1 MRGDE
6 RAKEKQV
13 RNSAAAGA
21 KVLCRKGLS
30 VVKEPVSVLK
40 LRLLKFISCL
50 GHSVTHFQMKNSF
63 PVELAK

>member
-6 RAKEKQV
+6 CAKEKQV
-13 RNSAAAGA
+13 QNSAPAGA
-21 KVLCRKGLS
+21 KILCRKGLS
-30 VVKEPVSVLK
+30 VLKEPVSVLK

-50 GHSVTHFQMKNSF
+50 GHSVTRFQMENSF